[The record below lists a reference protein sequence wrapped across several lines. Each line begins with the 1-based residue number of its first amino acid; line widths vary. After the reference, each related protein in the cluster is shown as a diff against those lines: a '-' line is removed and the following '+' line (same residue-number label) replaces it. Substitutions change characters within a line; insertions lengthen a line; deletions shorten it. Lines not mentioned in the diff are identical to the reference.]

1 MCKMYNISVEDLS
14 YKWQALSYSNT
25 NTVSIFTLKS
35 VPDLKAK
42 LQQDLDKTNA
52 TKLTASRVG
61 GIHPFGRGRGASAG
75 VAKVPAAGTLDGNL
89 KIRPLRSSAIKSE
102 VATFSRQSR
111 VVFKGHKSDEASPN
125 RRACEGID
133 T

>member
-1 MCKMYNISVEDLS
+1 MYNISVEDLS

-25 NTVSIFTLKS
+25 HTFSIFTLKS

-52 TKLTASRVG
+52 TKLTASR
-61 GIHPFGRGRGASAG
+61 PFVRGRGAPAG
-75 VAKVPAAGTLDGNL
+75 AAKVPTAGTLDGNL
-89 KIRPLRSSAIKSE
+89 KIGPLRSGFIKSE
-102 VATFSRQSR
+102 VATFSRPSR
-111 VVFKGHKSDEASPN
+111 VVFKGPKSDEASLN

-133 T
+133 A